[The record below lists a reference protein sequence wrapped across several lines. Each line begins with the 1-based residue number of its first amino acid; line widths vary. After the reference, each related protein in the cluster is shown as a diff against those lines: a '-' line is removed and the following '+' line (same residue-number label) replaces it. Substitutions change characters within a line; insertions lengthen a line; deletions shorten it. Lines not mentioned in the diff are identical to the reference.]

1 MQNWFLY
8 YFLILGMYKAGIRLR
23 KGVYIIE
30 IVIISLILLNIGL
43 NIFAMRAL
51 ANLMTNCFQNLNN
64 DLSEA
69 IKTLIETV
77 PAVNMPEINPLQ
89 MMVMEMIKKNMN
101 KDDSK
106 PNLDL
111 LRDKEG
117 KFTKEK

>member
-1 MQNWFLY
+1 
-8 YFLILGMYKAGIRLR
+8 MYKAGIRLR

-30 IVIISLILLNIGL
+30 IVIIGLILINMVLNILGL
-43 NIFAMRAL
+43 RAL

-77 PAVNMPEINPLQ
+77 PTVNMPEINPLQ
-89 MMVMEMIKKNMN
+89 MMVMEMIKKNIN

-111 LRDKEG
+111 LRDKDG

>member
-1 MQNWFLY
+1 
-8 YFLILGMYKAGIRLR
+8 MYKAGIRLR

-30 IVIISLILLNIGL
+30 IVIIGLILLNMGL
-43 NIFAMRAL
+43 NILGLRAL

-64 DLSEA
+64 DLGEA

-77 PAVNMPEINPLQ
+77 PTVNMPEINPLQ
-89 MMVMEMIKKNMN
+89 MMVMEMIKKNIN
-101 KDDSK
+101 KDESK

>member
-1 MQNWFLY
+1 
-8 YFLILGMYKAGIRLR
+8 MYKAGIRLR

-30 IVIISLILLNIGL
+30 IVIISLILLNMGL

-51 ANLMTNCFQNLNN
+51 ANLMTNCFQNLNT

-77 PAVNMPEINPLQ
+77 PTVNMPEINPLQ

-111 LRDKEG
+111 LRDKDG